1 MDIKDFF
8 PSITWDMFHSKLRSV
23 FANPDSTR
31 CLPDHEFEDLV
42 ESCKIHFMVDK
53 DGVIRLPQ
61 GGPASPCLSNF
72 YLSLFDIAVGYYY
85 CKHISTKWNHVY
97 YTRYS
102 DDIVLSSNLIAPLYQ
117 AKRKVREILAKSYEL
132 EINTKKIK
140 IIENTRYQIVCGIM
154 VNGPRLQLAPRYQ
167 AKVNKILQKLEQ
179 GKELTN
185 HERGLL
191 SYYKM
196 VENQDKYRAV
206 TWYTYE
212 QRVKLRQLLAG
223 V

>member
-8 PSITWDMFHSKLRSV
+8 QSITWDMFYGKLYSIFALPRSK
-23 FANPDSTR
+23 R
-31 CLPDHEFEDLV
+31 CLPEHEFQELA
-42 ESCKIHFMVDK
+42 EGCKIHFMKDK
-53 DGVIRLPQ
+53 NGVVRLPQ

-72 YLSLFDIAVGYYY
+72 YLSLFDIAIGYYY
-85 CKHISTKWNHVY
+85 CKNISTKWNHVH

-102 DDIVLSSNLIAPLYQ
+102 DDIVLSSNLLGPLHK
-117 AKRKVREILAKSYEL
+117 AKRKVREVLARSYGL
-132 EINTKKIK
+132 EINTKKTR
-140 IIENTRYQIVCGIM
+140 IIENNRWQIVCGIL

-167 AKVNKILQKLEQ
+167 NKVDEILQKLEQ

-191 SYYKM
+191 AYYKM

-206 TWYTYE
+206 TWYTYH
-212 QRVKLRQLLAG
+212 QRVKLKNLLEG